1 MKSIIIGIVIAAL
14 LIGGIA
20 GASVLYNN
28 LSEEYNKDHN
38 GGFESFTPPANFGQG
53 SQISTTEKIEE
64 TTENVEVTTQKEEEI
79 TSNNE
84 THTGDSEIN
93 TEKPEVTTEKLDVS
107 TENVAESTEKIEA
120 TTEKTGDATEKIEET
135 TEKIEETTEK
145 IEETTE
151 KIEETT
157 ETIEETTEKIEVVF
171 NAPDF
176 TVLDWNGNNVKLS
189 DYAGKPIVLNFWA
202 TWCTYCKQE
211 MPEFDKAAKNLPDV
225 QFIMLN
231 TNDTMSTAK
240 KYVESQGFEF
250 EVLFDTTNVAS
261 HIYGVSAFPTTFFI
275 SADGSEIYYISGMI
289 SYDTLLQGISLVTD

>member
-38 GGFESFTPPANFGQG
+38 GGFEQMNPIGEGAQNTEN
-53 SQISTTEKIEE
+53 TTSEKVEYTSEEHEITTDKVEDNTESGEETNEKLEETDESSELTSENPEE
-64 TTENVEVTTQKEEEI
+64 TTEQIEV
-79 TSNNE
+79 
-84 THTGDSEIN
+84 
-93 TEKPEVTTEKLDVS
+93 
-107 TENVAESTEKIEA
+107 
-120 TTEKTGDATEKIEET
+120 T

-145 IEETTE
+145 AEI
-151 KIEETT
+151 
-157 ETIEETTEKIEVVF
+157 VF

-176 TVLDWNGNNVKLS
+176 TMLDWDGNNVKLS

-211 MPEFDKAAKNLPDV
+211 MPEFDEAAKNLTDV

-250 EVLFDTTNVAS
+250 DVLFDTTNIAS
-261 HIYGVSAFPTTFFI
+261 YTYGVSAFPTTFFI
-275 SADGSEIYYISGMI
+275 SADGSEIYYISGML
-289 SYDTLLQGISLVTD
+289 SYDTLLQGISLITD

>member
-20 GASVLYNN
+20 VASVLYNN

-38 GGFESFTPPANFGQG
+38 GGFEQMNPIGGGAQ
-53 SQISTTEKIEE
+53 TTENTTSEKVEYTSEEHEIPTDKIEDNTESSEETNEKLEGTDESSELTSEKPEE
-64 TTENVEVTTQKEEEI
+64 TTEQIEV
-79 TSNNE
+79 
-84 THTGDSEIN
+84 
-93 TEKPEVTTEKLDVS
+93 
-107 TENVAESTEKIEA
+107 
-120 TTEKTGDATEKIEET
+120 T

-145 IEETTE
+145 
-151 KIEETT
+151 
-157 ETIEETTEKIEVVF
+157 IEETTEKIEVVF

-250 EVLFDTTNVAS
+250 DVLFDTTNIAS

-275 SADGSEIYYISGMI
+275 SADGSEIYYISGML
-289 SYDTLLQGISLVTD
+289 SYDTLLHGISLITD